1 MKLRKLI
8 TAAVSTAALSLSLA
22 FTANAE
28 LIKQSF
34 DVEYDGGSATIEIAA
49 KTENASPFFDM
60 EFLWEDD
67 AIEYFSISDLTV
79 PGSADAFDMMF
90 SGDDMFSA
98 FNFFSASAY
107 LDAVSG
113 AGEENGFF
121 EIIFELNLDVVDDML
136 SGIVEVAIFN
146 DFIGIEGFF
155 SGFEDTAGDFEGGL
169 LVSAGTV
176 EVSAPTTALLMLLSI
191 GGLLVA
197 RRK

>member
-1 MKLRKLI
+1 MKLRKLF
-8 TAAVSTAALSLSLA
+8 TAAVATAALSLSLA

-34 DVEYDGGSATIEIAA
+34 DVEYDGGTATLEIAA
-49 KTENASPFFDM
+49 KTENADPLFDT

-67 AIEYFSISDLTV
+67 AIEYFSISDLTF
-79 PGSADAFDMMF
+79 PGAVDALDMVF

-121 EIIFELNLDVVDDML
+121 EVVFELNLDVLDDML
-136 SGIVEVAIFN
+136 SGIVDVAIFN
-146 DFIGIEGFF
+146 DSIGIDGFF
-155 SGFEDTAGDFEGGL
+155 FGFEDTIGDFEGDIFVSPGL
-169 LVSAGTV
+169 V

>member
-1 MKLRKLI
+1 MKLRKLF

-49 KTENASPFFDM
+49 KTENADPFFDT

-67 AIEYFSISDLTV
+67 AIEYFSITDLTL
-79 PGSADAFDMMF
+79 PGATDMMF

-113 AGEENGFF
+113 DGEENGFF

-146 DFIGIEGFF
+146 DFIGIDGFF

-169 LVSAGTV
+169 LVSAGSV